1 MKITRLMTT
10 LLTTAALLVLFPTL
24 SIAGGEQESLKVN
37 KVTTVTYKGPHKV
50 GDMTLQ
56 PGEYKVE
63 HRANSSGE
71 HYVHF
76 TPKDKSLQEVV
87 TPVQCELEPSGKK
100 ISNTRTSLV
109 LENGIWRKVGM
120 HFTPGYPISCGW
132 LIRRPRT
139 CCTISE

>member
-10 LLTTAALLVLFPTL
+10 LLTTAALLVLSPTL
-24 SIAGGEQESLKVN
+24 SINGGEQESLKVN

-76 TPKDKSLQEVV
+76 TPKDGSSGFLVDV
-87 TPVQCELEPSGKK
+87 RPAPAPSCSFCG
-100 ISNTRTSLV
+100 T
-109 LENGIWRKVGM
+109 GID
-120 HFTPGYPISCGW
+120 HCA
-132 LIRRPRT
+132 L
-139 CCTISE
+139 